1 MASPMTNESEDADT
15 DFDAIFEV
23 GFIVLLFW
31 AEGLTD
37 MQDLLWCLNGFTERE
52 MVIFIRMT
60 NG

>member
-1 MASPMTNESEDADT
+1 MANESEDAGT
-15 DFDAIFEV
+15 DFEKA
-23 GFIVLLFW
+23 FIVLLFW